1 MSSSIFKQAIKSARG
16 LNRRDFC
23 GAAAAA
29 AAASPF
35 GLSGFPYS
43 PRSTA
48 MNANVQTKGSD
59 STALR
64 PFHVSVPEAQLIALR
79 KRISATQ
86 WPERETVADQSQ
98 GPQLATVQK
107 LARYWQT
114 EYDWRKVEARLNALP
129 NFITGSTVST
139 FTSFTFVR
147 NIRARCL
154 SSSRTAGPGRSSS
167 S

>member
-1 MSSSIFKQAIKSARG
+1 
-16 LNRRDFC
+16 
-23 GAAAAA
+23 
-29 AAASPF
+29 
-35 GLSGFPYS
+35 
-43 PRSTA
+43 

-114 EYDWRKVEARLNALP
+114 EYDWRKVEARIKHPARIHL
-129 NFITGSTVST
+129 TGSTVST